1 MRSLLFLSF
10 LKIKG
15 AVRNQFRT
23 PASALITILLILLY
37 GGLVIM
43 AFAASSDNP
52 MAKGTLDTNSALL
65 IGIGM
70 TALFAFTVMLN
81 KRKALVFDTDAYYL
95 FAGPYTR
102 KQVNGYIML
111 QSLRQ
116 GVLYS
121 LLGCYMIAMF
131 SMTGYFTI
139 PYFLVCFVVLTL
151 MLFFFL
157 LLTDYIYMWGLV
169 DAKYKKWNYL
179 PLAVAV
185 VCTALVFFWS
195 VYQSNYDLKNG
206 FFIFAASREF
216 YLVPFFGW
224 AKWAIDG
231 YLHSQYLFTLGGTG
245 LLLACCLIIV
255 VFFLR
260 FNKDITE
267 QAVAD
272 AEEASAFLRRA
283 KENGGRA
290 RIEDGKVKR
299 VKGEFAPGA
308 KAILSKN
315 MLIMRKTGNFLRK
328 QDAAVIVMYFV
339 ISLIVLPDNVFY
351 MFCYMMIIW
360 LFTLIQDSDLL
371 RDLNNYQIYLIPDSP
386 LKKLVYAMIPA
397 YLKIGIIMSVSVI
410 FAGIFTR
417 MAPLDIFQYL
427 IMLLGYSL
435 IFVAGTVLS
444 VRILRSRANVMLESF
459 LRMLIILVAAVPSL
473 ILGMLIILLTGM
485 YREPALMMAVFTVSS
500 LVMNILVSLVIIIA
514 CQGMMNGREV

>member
-1 MRSLLFLSF
+1 MKSLFYLSLF
-10 LKIKG
+10 KIKG
-15 AVRNQFRT
+15 IIRNQFRT
-23 PASALITILLILLY
+23 PASALITICLIVLY
-37 GGLVIM
+37 GGLVIL
-43 AFAASSDNP
+43 AFVSSSGNP
-52 MAKGTLDTNSALL
+52 QAKGTVDTNTAVLL
-65 IGIGM
+65 GIGM
-70 TALFAFTVMLN
+70 TAIFAFTVMLN
-81 KRKALVFDTDAYYL
+81 KRKALVYDTDAYYL

-102 KQVNGYIML
+102 KQINAYILL

-116 GVLYS
+116 GVLYG

-131 SMTGYFTI
+131 SMNGYFTI
-139 PYFLVCFVVLTL
+139 PYFLVCFADLTL

-169 DAKYKKWNYL
+169 NEKYKKWNYL
-179 PLAVAV
+179 PVTV
-185 VCTALVFFWS
+185 VVICTALVFFWS
-195 VYQSNYDLKNG
+195 VHQSEYDLKNG
-206 FFIFAASREF
+206 FFLFASSRQF

-224 AKWAIDG
+224 TKWAIDSFLQG
-231 YLHSQYLFTLGGTG
+231 KYFFSLGGTG
-245 LLLACCLIIV
+245 LLLLCSLIIV
-255 VFFLR
+255 FFFLR
-260 FNKDITE
+260 FDKDITE

-283 KENGGRA
+283 KANGGRA
-290 RIEDGKVKR
+290 RIEDGKVKK

-308 KAILSKN
+308 KAVLSKN

-328 QDAAVIVMYFV
+328 QDVAIIVLYFV
-339 ISLIVLPDNVFY
+339 ISMLVLPDNVFY

-386 LKKLVYAMIPA
+386 LKKLIYAMIPA

-417 MAPLDIFQYL
+417 MTPPDIFQYL

-459 LRMLIILVAAVPSL
+459 LRMLIILAAAVPSL
-473 ILGMLIILLTGM
+473 AIGLVIALFTGI
-485 YREPALMMAVFTVSS
+485 YQDSALMMGVFTAVS
-500 LVMNILVSLVIIIA
+500 LVMNILVSLAIIIA

>member
-10 LKIKG
+10 LKMKG

-157 LLTDYIYMWGLV
+157 LLTDYIYM
-169 DAKYKKWNYL
+169 
-179 PLAVAV
+179 
-185 VCTALVFFWS
+185 
-195 VYQSNYDLKNG
+195 
-206 FFIFAASREF
+206 
-216 YLVPFFGW
+216 
-224 AKWAIDG
+224 
-231 YLHSQYLFTLGGTG
+231 
-245 LLLACCLIIV
+245 
-255 VFFLR
+255 
-260 FNKDITE
+260 
-267 QAVAD
+267 
-272 AEEASAFLRRA
+272 
-283 KENGGRA
+283 
-290 RIEDGKVKR
+290 
-299 VKGEFAPGA
+299 
-308 KAILSKN
+308 
-315 MLIMRKTGNFLRK
+315 
-328 QDAAVIVMYFV
+328 
-339 ISLIVLPDNVFY
+339 
-351 MFCYMMIIW
+351 
-360 LFTLIQDSDLL
+360 
-371 RDLNNYQIYLIPDSP
+371 
-386 LKKLVYAMIPA
+386 
-397 YLKIGIIMSVSVI
+397 
-410 FAGIFTR
+410 
-417 MAPLDIFQYL
+417 
-427 IMLLGYSL
+427 
-435 IFVAGTVLS
+435 
-444 VRILRSRANVMLESF
+444 
-459 LRMLIILVAAVPSL
+459 
-473 ILGMLIILLTGM
+473 
-485 YREPALMMAVFTVSS
+485 
-500 LVMNILVSLVIIIA
+500 
-514 CQGMMNGREV
+514 

>member
-1 MRSLLFLSF
+1 M
-10 LKIKG
+10 KG

-52 MAKGTLDTNSALL
+52 MTKGTLDTNSALL

-224 AKWAIDG
+224 AK
-231 YLHSQYLFTLGGTG
+231 
-245 LLLACCLIIV
+245 
-255 VFFLR
+255 
-260 FNKDITE
+260 
-267 QAVAD
+267 
-272 AEEASAFLRRA
+272 
-283 KENGGRA
+283 
-290 RIEDGKVKR
+290 
-299 VKGEFAPGA
+299 
-308 KAILSKN
+308 
-315 MLIMRKTGNFLRK
+315 
-328 QDAAVIVMYFV
+328 
-339 ISLIVLPDNVFY
+339 
-351 MFCYMMIIW
+351 
-360 LFTLIQDSDLL
+360 
-371 RDLNNYQIYLIPDSP
+371 
-386 LKKLVYAMIPA
+386 
-397 YLKIGIIMSVSVI
+397 
-410 FAGIFTR
+410 
-417 MAPLDIFQYL
+417 
-427 IMLLGYSL
+427 
-435 IFVAGTVLS
+435 
-444 VRILRSRANVMLESF
+444 
-459 LRMLIILVAAVPSL
+459 
-473 ILGMLIILLTGM
+473 
-485 YREPALMMAVFTVSS
+485 
-500 LVMNILVSLVIIIA
+500 
-514 CQGMMNGREV
+514 

>member
-1 MRSLLFLSF
+1 MRSLLYLSF
-10 LKIKG
+10 LKMKG

-81 KRKALVFDTDAYYL
+81 RRKALVFDTDAYYL

-185 VCTALVFFWS
+185 VCTALVFFWM
-195 VYQSNYDLKNG
+195 KN
-206 FFIFAASREF
+206 SPC
-216 YLVPFFGW
+216 LWMPFW
-224 AKWAIDG
+224 
-231 YLHSQYLFTLGGTG
+231 
-245 LLLACCLIIV
+245 
-255 VFFLR
+255 
-260 FNKDITE
+260 
-267 QAVAD
+267 
-272 AEEASAFLRRA
+272 
-283 KENGGRA
+283 
-290 RIEDGKVKR
+290 
-299 VKGEFAPGA
+299 
-308 KAILSKN
+308 
-315 MLIMRKTGNFLRK
+315 
-328 QDAAVIVMYFV
+328 
-339 ISLIVLPDNVFY
+339 
-351 MFCYMMIIW
+351 
-360 LFTLIQDSDLL
+360 
-371 RDLNNYQIYLIPDSP
+371 
-386 LKKLVYAMIPA
+386 
-397 YLKIGIIMSVSVI
+397 
-410 FAGIFTR
+410 
-417 MAPLDIFQYL
+417 
-427 IMLLGYSL
+427 
-435 IFVAGTVLS
+435 
-444 VRILRSRANVMLESF
+444 
-459 LRMLIILVAAVPSL
+459 
-473 ILGMLIILLTGM
+473 
-485 YREPALMMAVFTVSS
+485 
-500 LVMNILVSLVIIIA
+500 
-514 CQGMMNGREV
+514 

>member
-1 MRSLLFLSF
+1 M
-10 LKIKG
+10 KG

-224 AKWAIDG
+224 AKW
-231 YLHSQYLFTLGGTG
+231 T
-245 LLLACCLIIV
+245 
-255 VFFLR
+255 
-260 FNKDITE
+260 
-267 QAVAD
+267 
-272 AEEASAFLRRA
+272 
-283 KENGGRA
+283 
-290 RIEDGKVKR
+290 
-299 VKGEFAPGA
+299 
-308 KAILSKN
+308 SK
-315 MLIMRKTGNFLRK
+315 K
-328 QDAAVIVMYFV
+328 
-339 ISLIVLPDNVFY
+339 
-351 MFCYMMIIW
+351 
-360 LFTLIQDSDLL
+360 
-371 RDLNNYQIYLIPDSP
+371 
-386 LKKLVYAMIPA
+386 
-397 YLKIGIIMSVSVI
+397 
-410 FAGIFTR
+410 
-417 MAPLDIFQYL
+417 
-427 IMLLGYSL
+427 
-435 IFVAGTVLS
+435 
-444 VRILRSRANVMLESF
+444 
-459 LRMLIILVAAVPSL
+459 
-473 ILGMLIILLTGM
+473 
-485 YREPALMMAVFTVSS
+485 
-500 LVMNILVSLVIIIA
+500 
-514 CQGMMNGREV
+514 

>member
-10 LKIKG
+10 LKMKG

-185 VCTALVFFWS
+185 VCTALVFF
-195 VYQSNYDLKNG
+195 
-206 FFIFAASREF
+206 
-216 YLVPFFGW
+216 
-224 AKWAIDG
+224 
-231 YLHSQYLFTLGGTG
+231 
-245 LLLACCLIIV
+245 
-255 VFFLR
+255 
-260 FNKDITE
+260 
-267 QAVAD
+267 
-272 AEEASAFLRRA
+272 
-283 KENGGRA
+283 
-290 RIEDGKVKR
+290 
-299 VKGEFAPGA
+299 
-308 KAILSKN
+308 
-315 MLIMRKTGNFLRK
+315 
-328 QDAAVIVMYFV
+328 
-339 ISLIVLPDNVFY
+339 
-351 MFCYMMIIW
+351 
-360 LFTLIQDSDLL
+360 
-371 RDLNNYQIYLIPDSP
+371 
-386 LKKLVYAMIPA
+386 
-397 YLKIGIIMSVSVI
+397 
-410 FAGIFTR
+410 
-417 MAPLDIFQYL
+417 
-427 IMLLGYSL
+427 
-435 IFVAGTVLS
+435 
-444 VRILRSRANVMLESF
+444 
-459 LRMLIILVAAVPSL
+459 
-473 ILGMLIILLTGM
+473 
-485 YREPALMMAVFTVSS
+485 
-500 LVMNILVSLVIIIA
+500 
-514 CQGMMNGREV
+514 

>member
-1 MRSLLFLSF
+1 MKSLLYLSL
-10 LKIKG
+10 LKVKG
-15 AVRNQFRT
+15 TVRNQFRT
-23 PASALITILLILLY
+23 PASALITIFLIFLY

-52 MAKGTLDTNSALL
+52 AAGGTVDTNTAIL

-70 TALFAFTVMLN
+70 TAIFAFTVMLN
-81 KRKALVFDTDAYYL
+81 KRKALVYDTDAYYL

-102 KQVNGYIML
+102 KQINGYIL
-111 QSLRQ
+111 FQSLRQ
-116 GVLYS
+116 GVLYG

-139 PYFLVCFVVLTL
+139 PYFLVCFADLTL
-151 MLFFFL
+151 MLVFFL

-169 DAKYKKWNYL
+169 NEKYKKWNYL
-179 PLAVAV
+179 PVAV
-185 VCTALVFFWS
+185 VVICTALVFLWA
-195 VYQSNYDLKNG
+195 VHQSGYDLENG
-206 FFIFAASREF
+206 FLLFAASREF

-224 AKWAIDG
+224 TKWAIDG
-231 YLHSQYLFTLGGTG
+231 FLQGQYLFTLGGTF
-245 LLLACCLIIV
+245 LLLACCLVIV

-260 FNKDITE
+260 FDKDITE

-283 KENGGRA
+283 KANGGRA
-290 RIEDGKVKR
+290 RIEDGKVKS
-299 VKGEFAPGA
+299 VKGGFAPGA
-308 KAILSKN
+308 KAVLSKN

-328 QDAAVIVMYFV
+328 QDVAIIVFYFV

-386 LKKLVYAMIPA
+386 LKNLVYAMIPA

-410 FAGIFTR
+410 FAGVFTR
-417 MAPLDIFQYL
+417 MAPLDILQYL
-427 IMLLGYSL
+427 VMLLGYSL

-473 ILGMLIILLTGM
+473 AIGLIIVLFAGM
-485 YREPALMMAVFTVSS
+485 YRTPALMMGVFTVVS

>member
-1 MRSLLFLSF
+1 MKSLLYLSL
-10 LKIKG
+10 LKVKG
-15 AVRNQFRT
+15 TVRNQFRT
-23 PASALITILLILLY
+23 PASALITIFLIFLY

-52 MAKGTLDTNSALL
+52 AAGGTVDTNTAIL

-70 TALFAFTVMLN
+70 TAIFAFTVMLN
-81 KRKALVFDTDAYYL
+81 KRKALVYDTDAYYL

-102 KQVNGYIML
+102 KQINGYIL
-111 QSLRQ
+111 FQSLRQ
-116 GVLYS
+116 GVLYG

-139 PYFLVCFVVLTL
+139 PYFLVCFADLTL
-151 MLFFFL
+151 MLVFFL

-169 DAKYKKWNYL
+169 NEKYKKWNYL
-179 PLAVAV
+179 PVAV
-185 VCTALVFFWS
+185 VVICTALVC
-195 VYQSNYDLKNG
+195 
-206 FFIFAASREF
+206 
-216 YLVPFFGW
+216 LV
-224 AKWAIDG
+224 
-231 YLHSQYLFTLGGTG
+231 
-245 LLLACCLIIV
+245 IV

-260 FNKDITE
+260 FDKDITE

-283 KENGGRA
+283 KANGGRA
-290 RIEDGKVKR
+290 RVEDGKVKR

-308 KAILSKN
+308 KAVLSKN

-328 QDAAVIVMYFV
+328 QDVAIIVFYFV

-410 FAGIFTR
+410 FAGVFTR
-417 MAPLDIFQYL
+417 MAPLDILQYL
-427 IMLLGYSL
+427 VMLLGYSL

-473 ILGMLIILLTGM
+473 AIGLIIVLFAGM
-485 YREPALMMAVFTVSS
+485 YRTPALMMGVFTVVS